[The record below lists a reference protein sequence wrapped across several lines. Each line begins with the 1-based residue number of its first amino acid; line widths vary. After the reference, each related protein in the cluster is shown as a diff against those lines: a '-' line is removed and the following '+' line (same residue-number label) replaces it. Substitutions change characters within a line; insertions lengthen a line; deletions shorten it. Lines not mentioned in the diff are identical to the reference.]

1 MERCFAKSQNNEKMK
16 LFTKADQVKLQSQ
29 WGFGSDL
36 KSQMVFVKI
45 FEPMRRV
52 FYYVVNQDPNDP
64 ERIFAIEK
72 TNKDI
77 KLGFFRKSA
86 IENAKLPPFGI
97 RFERDMYFD
106 PIPAQELLEGLL
118 DGQYYA
124 KGGELVVDV
133 NEKIYD
139 KGDYRAIFGDF
150 DKDGL
155 VNVDDPNP
163 YKTGDTRT
171 IEQVKFSEVLQN
183 VIQNQKKVRK
193 PMYDIVEKLKQIAP
207 KGSKIIARTKSPYSI
222 LNKLVNKKM
231 DNLDKTNQGDV
242 EGLTDLVGTTILV
255 DNFRSLEALK
265 KKILNGAIGEI
276 FEFKDYYENPK
287 AGYMAYHFIT
297 LFEDVAVE
305 VQIKTKRMKL
315 LNQASHFAYKD
326 RALDSNK
333 LLYLSQLMDKADR
346 GDTEAKAEAKDVLS
360 DRYQLAYDLYLDKS
374 KYEEEK
380 IKFED

>member
-1 MERCFAKSQNNEKMK
+1 MK
-16 LFTKADQVKLQSQ
+16 LFTKSDQVKLQSQ

-45 FEPMRRV
+45 FEPLRRV

-77 KLGFFRKSA
+77 QLGFFRKSS
-86 IENAKLPPFGI
+86 IENTKLPPFGLK
-97 RFERDMYFD
+97 FERDMYFD
-106 PIPAQELLEGLL
+106 PIPAQELLDGLL
-118 DGQYYA
+118 EGQYYA
-124 KGGELVVDV
+124 LGGEVVVDV

-139 KGDYRAIFGDF
+139 KDNYRSIFGDF
-150 DKDGL
+150 DKDGIK
-155 VNVDDPNP
+155 NVDDPNP
-163 YKTGDTRT
+163 YKSGDKRS
-171 IEQVKFSEVLQN
+171 IEQVKFSEVLEN
-183 VIQNQKKVRK
+183 VIENQKQVRK
-193 PMYDIVEKLKQIAP
+193 PMYEIVERLKKIAP

-231 DNLDKTNQGDV
+231 NNLDTTREGDV
-242 EGLTDLVGTTILV
+242 EGLTDLIGTTILV

-265 KKILNGAIGEI
+265 NKILNGAIGEI

-297 LFEDVAVE
+297 LFEGVAVE

-326 RALDSNK
+326 RTLDANK

-346 GDTEAKAEAKDVLS
+346 GDRDAKREANDILS
-360 DRYQLAYDLYLDKS
+360 DRNRLAYDMYLDKS
-374 KYEEEK
+374 KFDEK
-380 IKFED
+380 MIKFDN

>member
-1 MERCFAKSQNNEKMK
+1 MK

-64 ERIFAIEK
+64 EKIFAIEK

-86 IENAKLPPFGI
+86 IENAKLPPFGL

-106 PIPAQELLEGLL
+106 PIPAQELMEGLL
-118 DGQYYA
+118 EGGYYA
-124 KGGELVVDV
+124 KGGEVVVSV
-133 NEKIYD
+133 NEKVYD
-139 KGDYRAIFGDF
+139 KGQYRAIFGDF
-150 DKDGL
+150 DKDGIK
-155 VNVDDPNP
+155 NVDDPNP
-163 YKTGDTRT
+163 YKTGDEKS
-171 IEQVKFSEVLQN
+171 IEQVKFSEVLEN
-183 VIQNQKKVRK
+183 VIENQKMIRK
-193 PMYDIVEKLKQIAP
+193 PMMDIVERLKKIAP
-207 KGSKIIARTKSPYSI
+207 KGSKIIARTKTPYSI

-231 DNLDKTNQGDV
+231 NNLETTNQGDV

-255 DNFRSLEALK
+255 DNFRSLDALK
-265 KKILNGAIGEI
+265 KKILAGAIGDI

-297 LFEDVAVE
+297 LFEGVAVE

-326 RALDSNK
+326 RTLDASK

-346 GDTEAKAEAKDVLS
+346 GDREAQAEAKDVLS
-360 DRYQLAYDLYLDKS
+360 DRYKLAYDMYVDKS
-374 KYEEEK
+374 KYDEK
-380 IKFED
+380 MIKFED

>member
-1 MERCFAKSQNNEKMK
+1 MK
-16 LFTKADQVKLQSQ
+16 LFTKADQSKLQSQ

-64 ERIFAIEK
+64 EKIFAIEK
-72 TNKDI
+72 TKKDI

-86 IENAKLPPFGI
+86 IENAILPPFGI

-106 PIPAQELLEGLL
+106 PKPAQELLEGLL

-124 KGGELVVDV
+124 KGGEIVIDV
-133 NEKIYD
+133 NKKIYD
-139 KGDYRAIFGDF
+139 KGDYRSIYGDF
-150 DKDGL
+150 DKDGI
-155 VNVDDPNP
+155 VNVDDPSP
-163 YKTGDTRT
+163 YKGGDTKS
-171 IEQVKFSEVLQN
+171 IEQVKFSEVFSK
-183 VIQNQKKVRK
+183 IIDNQKKVRE
-193 PMYDIVEKLKQIAP
+193 PMYDIVAKLKQIAP

-231 DNLDKTNQGDV
+231 NNLDKTAQGDV

-265 KKILNGAIGEI
+265 RKILNGAIGEI
-276 FEFKDYYENPK
+276 FEFKDYYEKPK

-297 LFEDVAVE
+297 LFEGVAVE

-326 RALDSNK
+326 ETLDANK
-333 LLYLSQLMDKADR
+333 LLYLSQVMDRADR
-346 GDTEAKAEAKDVLS
+346 GDTEAKAEAKDALR
-360 DRYQLAYDLYLDKS
+360 DRYKLAYDLYLDKS
-374 KYEEEK
+374 KYDEKK